1 MTSALQWA
9 NLIRTDGLAVTIVL
23 FLMVVFVIVL
33 RWIGTNVARPV
44 TASSVAALNEHV
56 NYLKESVIATKAIIA
71 GVDLVKTDVR
81 LVRAKLETQ
90 NEILDSSRDKICDLH
105 DLLIVRRQGV
115 TQQQVS
121 AVDETHVTP

>member
-56 NYLKESVIATKAIIA
+56 NYLKESVLATKAIIA
-71 GVDLVKTDVR
+71 GVDLVKTDVSQ
-81 LVRAKLETQ
+81 VRAKIDIQ
-90 NEILDSSRDKICDLH
+90 SEILDSSRDKICDLH

-121 AVDETHVTP
+121 AVDEPHVTP